1 MAVMSSLVRPVK
13 AGWLRKSWKCR
24 RKASVAFYHV
34 GKQREGATVVSHD
47 RNVQMR
53 HRYGGLLACGGGCE
67 ELLWSA

>member
-1 MAVMSSLVRPVK
+1 M
-13 AGWLRKSWKCR
+13 
-24 RKASVAFYHV
+24 AFYHV
-34 GKQREGATVVSHD
+34 GKQCEGATVVSHD